1 MSDTNF
7 KLNDITLET
16 KVYSVKDLRY
26 TGNGKAVCSAR
37 ILFSAKLDDEWTDGV
52 WWDLTAWED
61 AAETLA
67 ECQQKDE
74 VIVRGGRVK
83 AKAYRNRAGEVVVGM
98 ELVAN
103 QLERV
108 GSVAPPAGAKPAA
121 PAHDYADVPF

>member
-1 MSDTNF
+1 MSDNYRI
-7 KLNDITLET
+7 NDFDYEG
-16 KVYSVKDLRY
+16 KVYNVKDLRY
-26 TGNGKAVCSAR
+26 TGNGKPVCSAR
-37 ILFSAKLDDEWTDGV
+37 ILFPAKLDDEWTDGV

-67 ECQQKDE
+67 DCQQKDE

-83 AKAYRNRAGEVVVGM
+83 AKAYRNRAGETIVGM

-108 GSVAPPAGAKPAA
+108 GSVAPPAGSRPA
-121 PAHDYADVPF
+121 PAVDPASVPF